1 MNLNPYLN
9 FDGTCE
15 EALNFYAKVLGGKVV
30 AMIRASDTP
39 MKDHAPPDRQHKIMH
54 GRIMVGDTLLMGSDA
69 PPEFYK
75 PAQGLTVTI
84 NIPEAAEAERVYAE
98 LSAGGTVQMALQETF
113 WATRFGTFTD
123 RYGTPWMVNC
133 EKPMG

>member
-9 FDGTCE
+9 FDSNCE
-15 EALNFYAKVLGGKVV
+15 EALNFYAKVLHGQVV
-30 AMIRASDTP
+30 AMIRNSDTP
-39 MKDHAPPDRQHKIMH
+39 MAQHAPADRQHKIVH
-54 GRIMVGDTLLMGSDA
+54 GRIKVGDTLLMGSDA
-69 PPEFYK
+69 PPDYYK

-98 LSAGGTVQMALQETF
+98 LSAGGTIQMALQETF

-123 RYGTPWMVNC
+123 KYGTPWMINC

>member
-9 FDGTCE
+9 FNGDCE

-39 MKDHAPPDRQHKIMH
+39 MKDHAPADRQHKIMH
-54 GRIMVGDTLLMGSDA
+54 GRIMVGDTVLMASDA
-69 PPEFYK
+69 PPDYYK

-98 LSAGGTVQMALQETF
+98 LSVGGTIQMALQETF

-123 RYGTPWMVNC
+123 KYGTPWMINC